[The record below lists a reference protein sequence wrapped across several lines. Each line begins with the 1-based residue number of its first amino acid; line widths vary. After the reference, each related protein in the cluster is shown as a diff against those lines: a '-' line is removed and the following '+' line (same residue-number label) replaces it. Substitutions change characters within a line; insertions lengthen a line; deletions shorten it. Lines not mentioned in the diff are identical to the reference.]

1 VLFFLRGI
9 LYLTAVVFLGI
20 FCYSIAHRHNQLS
33 SLFAIMS
40 IAVMIYVVGYAFEL
54 GAQSLEAIKFW
65 LKFEYFGLSF
75 ISTVWFFIAHKS
87 GIKRELSFGIYLALL
102 VIPVLTIFFSATNDF
117 HHLHYRE
124 VSAIVVGGHLLARL
138 DKGPWYALFVI
149 YSNAMMLL
157 SLAAFFIQWR
167 TSKQGTASTSFWMM
181 LGSAWVGLFE
191 TFYLFGLSPYGID
204 LAPFGFLGAA
214 FFFSVAI
221 VRHDFLRSDQLVK
234 DIVFSG
240 ISEGILILDSMD
252 KISDYNKAAGSV
264 FSWLIPEA
272 IGKKLGDFPE
282 GVALDGA
289 ASRNRKLKIVR
300 GGRTRYFEAKMTKLI
315 DRKKIV
321 GRVFLFKDVTGL
333 HRLLRKLYRLA
344 NYDMLTKT
352 FNRHRFFDDA
362 EKEVSRVQRYGGRIG
377 LLMIDFDYFKVVND
391 RYGHQAGDA
400 VLAAVARTLKER
412 IRASDILGR
421 YGGEEFI
428 VVLTAVDPEKALA
441 VAEEMRES
449 VEALRVSY
457 RNEIIATTISVGVA
471 VSLEG
476 DRTTTLEKLLME
488 ADLAL
493 YKAKR
498 EGRNRV
504 CVGTKQI
511 NQ

>member
-1 VLFFLRGI
+1 MLFFLRGI
-9 LYLTAVVFLGI
+9 LYLTAVVSFCI

-40 IAVMIYVVGYAFEL
+40 IAVMIYVAGYAFEL
-54 GAQSLEAIKFW
+54 GSRSLEEIKFW
-65 LKFEYFGLSF
+65 LKLEYFGLSF
-75 ISTVWFFIAHKS
+75 ISTFWFIIAYKS
-87 GIKRELSFGIYLALL
+87 RVKREPAFCVYLILL
-102 VIPVLTIFFSATNDF
+102 LIPILTIFFSATNDF

-124 VSAIVVGGHLLARL
+124 VSAIAVGGQLFAKL
-138 DKGPWYALFVI
+138 DKGPWYFVFVI
-149 YSNAMMLL
+149 YSNAMMVL
-157 SLAAFFIQWR
+157 SFAAFFIQWR
-167 TSKQGTASTSFWMM
+167 TSKLGTASISFWMM
-181 LGSAWVGLFE
+181 LGSAWVALFE
-191 TFYLFGLSPYGID
+191 TCYLFGLSPYGID

-221 VRHDFLRSDQLVK
+221 VRHDFLQSDQLVK

-252 KISDYNKAAGSV
+252 KISDYNKAAGTL
-264 FSWLIPEA
+264 FSWLSVDA

-282 GVALDGA
+282 GIALDGA
-289 ASRNRKLKIVR
+289 ASRNKELKIVR
-300 GGRTRYFEAKMTKLI
+300 DGGTRYFEAKMTKLI
-315 DRKKIV
+315 DRKKNV

-377 LLMIDFDYFKVVND
+377 LLMIDLDFFKVVND

-400 VLAAVARTLKER
+400 VLVAVARTLKDR

-428 VVLTAVDPEKALA
+428 VVLTAIDPEKVLA
-441 VAEEMRES
+441 VAEDMRES
-449 VEALRVSY
+449 IAALRVSY
-457 RNEIIATTISVGVA
+457 RDESIATTISVGMA
-471 VSLEG
+471 VSGEG

-493 YKAKR
+493 YRAKR

-504 CVGTKQI
+504 CVDALQI